1 MKLGF
6 DIDGVVANTPLAMVT
21 YINEKFNLNL
31 TEDVFKHHDVFSNT
45 YVEDLEENEKI
56 ATAMLEEVILNADR
70 MAAVEIYEDAAQAIR
85 KFSRYHSI
93 HFITARPESQHK
105 VTIDWMRTNNIP
117 FTTINS
123 LGSDAPGG
131 GKVGKGKT
139 ARSLNLDFFIDD
151 SPSNLSDFYR
161 YKKRWRK
168 GIALLTKPWNENIT
182 IDEGMFLRF
191 GGWNEVIRH
200 LGIHKR

>member
-21 YINEKFNLNL
+21 YINKKFNLNF
-31 TEDVFKHHDVFSNT
+31 TEKVFKHHDIYSNI
-45 YVEDLEENEKI
+45 YVEDPEENEKI
-56 ATAMLEEVILNADR
+56 ASAMLQEVILNADR
-70 MAAVEIYEDAAQAIR
+70 MLDVEAYKEAVIAIR
-85 KFSRYHSI
+85 KLSRQHSI
-93 HFITARPESQHK
+93 HFITSRPESQHR
-105 VTIDWMRTNNIP
+105 VTIAWMHMHRIP
-117 FTTINS
+117 FTTVHS

-139 ARSLNLDFFIDD
+139 GRFLNLDFFIDD
-151 SPSNLSDFYR
+151 DPNNLADFYR

-168 GIALLTKPWNENIT
+168 GIALLTRPWNKDIT

-191 GGWNEVIRH
+191 NEWDEIIRH